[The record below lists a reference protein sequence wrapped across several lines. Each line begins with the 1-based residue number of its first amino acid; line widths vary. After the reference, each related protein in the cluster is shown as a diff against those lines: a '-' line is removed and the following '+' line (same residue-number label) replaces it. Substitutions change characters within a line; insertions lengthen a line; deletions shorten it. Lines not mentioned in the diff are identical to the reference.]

1 MWAGQSV
8 AVLKANSQKGPLD
21 LVFPSGRGN
30 VERMS
35 SILRLGWC
43 PLQIKCGLTGETGSH
58 RYGFPLLRHAA
69 ASLFIHYLRWTPKR
83 LQAVMGHSSVSMT
96 FDLYG
101 HLFEN
106 LEADR
111 ADMAKIEAAIRAA

>member
-58 RYGFPLLRHAA
+58 RYGFPHAQA
-69 ASLFIHYLRWTPKR
+69 CRRVAIHPLLRWTPKR
-83 LQAVMGHSSVSMT
+83 LQAVMGHSSVSVT

-111 ADMAKIEAAIRAA
+111 

>member
-58 RYGFPLLRHAA
+58 RYGFPHAQACRRVAIHPLPSLDTQA
-69 ASLFIHYLRWTPKR
+69 ATGGYGSLVGQHD
-83 LQAVMGHSSVSMT
+83 V
-96 FDLYG
+96 
-101 HLFEN
+101 
-106 LEADR
+106 
-111 ADMAKIEAAIRAA
+111 